1 MKRKIARTWK
11 KLHIRRVEAPWYH
24 YQLTRQGFN
33 RGFVLYMAQDIR
45 KLKDTAQALF
55 LKGKYVKALEI
66 YQDIVKLEPKE
77 VKNWVKIGDLYKK
90 LERKEQ
96 AIEIYAKAARAFAV
110 GGFLMQAISVSK
122 MILEI
127 DPAHKDTQSSL
138 AELYAKKEG
147 GVAATQAAPKPASAA
162 PGAAAEP
169 APRIAPGV
177 SAASMAVLESLKKKK
192 PAAEAAPAP
201 TPAPAAKPAAAAPA
215 QAPKPAP
222 APAPAPIEI
231 PDLSP
236 EPAVF
241 DEEVIVEEA
250 QLDVDEALIAEA
262 EAEPDRSVAGA
273 PKFDSLDLDLADD
286 LFNNIISQEE
296 VSLDD
301 GGRHAASMELPHIPL
316 FSSLTPDEFTGILQ
330 RLELRR
336 FDVRDRIVREGE
348 RGDSFY
354 IVARGAA
361 SVIKKDPQGREIVV
375 GKLTEGQFFGE
386 FAFFNDSER
395 GASVIVTQEM
405 EALEMSRAEL
415 EALTRQ
421 YPRIQEVLK
430 QFYRERMLSTLL
442 AISPLFG
449 PFNMEERNELI
460 KLFELVNYDAGS
472 IVIKQGVQGEG
483 LYLVLSG
490 EIVVNVKAADG
501 TSHEVARLNEGSF
514 FGEISLINDSPTTAN
529 CLAAEDCEIFKLPR
543 ATFKELVMVQPRI
556 LDVVAE
562 FGEKRSQQTRKIV
575 VSGKDALASAG
586 MV

>member
-1 MKRKIARTWK
+1 
-11 KLHIRRVEAPWYH
+11 
-24 YQLTRQGFN
+24 
-33 RGFVLYMAQDIR
+33 MAQDIR

-66 YQDIVKLEPKE
+66 YQEVVKLEPKDI
-77 VKNWVKIGDLYKK
+77 KNWVKIGDLYKK

-127 DPAHKDTQSSL
+127 DPAHKDTQTSL

-147 GVAATQAAPKPASAA
+147 NVVATQASPKPVAT
-162 PGAAAEP
+162 PGAPAEP
-169 APRIAPGV
+169 APRVAPGV

-192 PAAEAAPAP
+192 PAAETAAPAP
-201 TPAPAAKPAAAAPA
+201 TPMPAAAPAAPKPATPAPAKPAAA
-215 QAPKPAP
+215 
-222 APAPAPIEI
+222 PAPIEV
-231 PDLSP
+231 PELSL

-241 DEEVIVEEA
+241 DEEVVIEEA
-250 QLDVDEALIAEA
+250 QLDVEDALIAEA
-262 EAEPDRSVAGA
+262 EAEPDRSVAGG

-286 LFNNIISQEE
+286 LFNNIINQEE

-301 GGRHAASMELPHIPL
+301 GGHHAASMELPHIPL

-361 SVIKKDPQGREIVV
+361 SVIKKDPTGREIVV

-415 EALTRQ
+415 EALTKQ

-442 AISPLFG
+442 AISPLFA

-472 IVIKQGVQGEG
+472 IVIKQGSQGEG

-514 FGEISLINDSPTTAN
+514 FGEISLINDTPTTAN
-529 CLAAEDCEIFKLPR
+529 CLAAEDCEIFRLPR

-556 LDVVAE
+556 LDIVAE
-562 FGEKRSQQTRKIV
+562 FSEKRSQQTRKIV